1 MDREDSAFE
10 KKIEKKSLQNEK
22 YNTYD
27 NKKKASSLPM
37 SDTKPNKKKING
49 RKLPELFNK

>member
-22 YNTYD
+22 YNIYD
-27 NKKKASSLPM
+27 NRKKASSLPM
-37 SDTKPNKKKING
+37 SDTKPNNKKING
-49 RKLPELFNK
+49 RKLNE